1 MKPGTLM
8 RSNRLVGAGVGVLF
22 GIGMALS
29 ISFEVR
35 FNLPPVTG
43 NSVLADSL
51 IKIVTAQ
58 ESKSTPTAG
67 TSQTA
72 QASPSP
78 LPISPQSLNTGERHT
93 YHLTL
98 TARDFF
104 NLVVEQHGIDVIVR
118 LIGPDGKVVEEVDS
132 PNGTEGPEPVLYVV
146 EQTGQYTLEVQSL
159 EPTGQP
165 GKYELKLEPTRPATD
180 QDKARIEFNRL
191 TTQITDLQNKG
202 NLNEALPLAFQAVEV
217 AERIFGPEDL
227 VLADTLH
234 DLALLLQ
241 EKGEYAKA
249 EPFFVRAIAIQ
260 EKALG
265 PDHPSVA
272 TTLNNLARLY
282 QDTGEY
288 AKAEAL
294 YLRSLAIK
302 EKALG
307 PNHPS
312 VATRLNNLARLY
324 QAQGNHDKAEPL
336 FQRVLAI
343 AEKTTDPDDPL
354 VGSALS
360 ELASLY
366 CDKGDYAQSEVLY
379 LRALAIK
386 EKALGPDHP
395 LVGTSLNDL
404 ALLYYDKGDYAKAT
418 PLYLRALA
426 IDEKTSGLNAPSAA
440 TTMNNLALIY
450 LDEGDLAQAEGLLLK
465 ALAIQEKAFGSEHPT
480 TARTINNLAWVY
492 YNRADY
498 ARAETLF
505 KQSLAVKE
513 KTVGPDHP
521 SVATRLNNLGRIY
534 QLQGDYAKAEPLYL
548 RALAIREKKL
558 GPDHPDV
565 ANVLNHLA
573 KLYWAKGELP
583 QAIRYQIQTNEV
595 IERDLCRNL
604 VTGSENQKGLYLE
617 QTGYYTDQTI
627 SLQTQGAPQNVDAL
641 QTAFTVVL
649 RRKGRELDAMASG
662 IESLRRRA
670 TPEDQTL
677 LNELTL
683 VKKQLSNLTLKGPE
697 KDTLDV
703 YQARVKALETQEDAV
718 EAKISARSVEYR
730 VQTQPI
736 TLEAIQKL
744 IPANAALVEFAI
756 YHPYNVKTQDS
767 GAPHYI
773 VYLMTGSGSIK
784 WVDLGEADRIEHV
797 VQDFR
802 QLLANPEVS
811 PRTLKLSSGTQG
823 VPSNSLKRTA
833 HKLDQ
838 LVMKPVRE
846 LIGKATHL
854 LISPDGALNL
864 IPFSALM
871 DETNHYL
878 VEKYTVTYL
887 TSGRDLLRL
896 QAKITSQDPPL
907 VLADP
912 NYMEGPG
919 PNLFGQSFQPL
930 SRLKGTHQEG
940 NQLKAIFPEARLK
953 LETEAT
959 EAVLKSAVKPQI
971 LHIATHG
978 YFLQNDP
985 QAKLTETTRRLERE
999 EEPQS
1004 GNAEKIKEKNPLLRS
1019 WLFFAGANQGGKE
1032 DNDGIMTALEASQLD
1047 LWGTQLVVLSAC
1059 DTGVG
1064 DVKNGEGVYGLR
1076 RALVLAGSESQMM
1089 SLWSVSDKATRE
1101 LMIDF
1106 YTRLKAGEG
1115 RSEALRHVQLRMLK
1129 DPKRRHPFYWASF
1142 IQSGAWGKL

>member
-1 MKPGTLM
+1 MKPGILM
-8 RSNRLVGAGVGVLF
+8 CSNRLVRAGVGVLF
-22 GIGMALS
+22 GVGIAFS
-29 ISFEVR
+29 INSDMTLI
-35 FNLPPVTG
+35 LPPGTG
-43 NSVLADSL
+43 NSVLADHWPGMTTHPKFMIRSL
-51 IKIVTAQ
+51 
-58 ESKSTPTAG
+58 SG
-67 TSQTA
+67 TSHTTQT
-72 QASPSP
+72 S
-78 LPISPQSLNTGERHT
+78 LPVSPQPLKTGESHT

-98 TARDFF
+98 TAKDFF

-118 LIGPDGKVVEEVDS
+118 LIGPDGNVVEEVDS
-132 PNGTEGPEPVLYVV
+132 PNGTEGPEPVRYIV
-146 EQTGQYTLEVQSL
+146 EQTGQYTLEVKSL

-165 GKYELKLEPTRPATD
+165 GTYELKLAPPRPATD
-180 QDKARIEFNRL
+180 QDRAKIDLDRL
-191 TTQITDLQNKG
+191 TIQITDLQNKEK
-202 NLNEALPLAFQAVEV
+202 LDEALPLALRAVEI

-227 VLADTLH
+227 ALADKLH
-234 DLALLLQ
+234 DLALLVQ

-282 QDTGEY
+282 QDTGDY
-288 AKAEAL
+288 TRAEAL

-307 PNHPS
+307 PDHPS
-312 VATRLNNLARLY
+312 VVTRLENLAGLY
-324 QAQGNHDKAEPL
+324 QTQGEYDKAEPL

-343 AEKTTDPDDPL
+343 AEKTTGPDDPS

-366 CDKGDYAQSEVLY
+366 CDKGDYARAEVLY

-386 EKALGPDHP
+386 EKALGPDDP
-395 LVGTSLNDL
+395 SVGKSLNDL
-404 ALLYYDKGDYAKAT
+404 ALLYYEKGDYANAK

-426 IDEKTSGLNAPSAA
+426 IDEKTSGLNASSAA
-440 TTMNNLALIY
+440 TTMNNLAIVY
-450 LDEGDLAQAEGLLLK
+450 MDEGDLAKAESLLRQALV
-465 ALAIQEKAFGSEHPT
+465 IQEKVFGSEHPA

-498 ARAETLF
+498 ARAEALF
-505 KQSLAVKE
+505 KQSLAIKE

-534 QLQGDYAKAEPLYL
+534 QLQGDYTRAEPLYL
-548 RALAIREKKL
+548 RALAIWEKKL
-558 GPDHPDV
+558 GPDHPSV

-595 IERDLCRNL
+595 VERDLCRNL

-617 QTGYYTDQTI
+617 QSGYYTDQTI
-627 SLQTQGAPQNVDAL
+627 SLHTQGAPQSLDAL

-670 TPEDQTL
+670 TPEDQAL

-697 KDTLDV
+697 KDTLEV
-703 YQARVKALETQEDAV
+703 YQARVKALETQGETI
-718 EAKISARSVEYR
+718 EAKISARSIEYR

-756 YHPYNVKTQDS
+756 YQPYHVKTQVS
-767 GAPHYI
+767 GAPHYV
-773 VYLMTGSGSIK
+773 VYLMTGSGSVN
-784 WVDLGEADRIEHV
+784 WVDLGEAEPIERV

-802 QLLANPEVS
+802 QLLANPEAS
-811 PRTLKLSSGTQG
+811 PRTRKLSLGTQG
-823 VPSNSLKRTA
+823 VESNSLNRTA
-833 HKLDQ
+833 QKLDQ

-846 LIGKATHL
+846 LIGKSTHL

-864 IPFSALM
+864 IPFSALR

-896 QAKITSQDPPL
+896 QAKIASQDPPL

-912 NYMEGPG
+912 NYMQGPG

-959 EAVLKSAVKPQI
+959 EAVLKSAIKPQI

-978 YFLQNDP
+978 YFLQNAP
-985 QAKLTETTRRLERE
+985 QEKLTEATRLLERE
-999 EEPQS
+999 DEMPS

-1047 LWGTQLVVLSAC
+1047 LWGTKLVVLSAC

-1064 DVKNGEGVYGLR
+1064 DVKNGEGVFGLR

-1101 LMIDF
+1101 LMVEF

-1115 RSEALRHVQLRMLK
+1115 RSEALRHVQLRMLRDQK
-1129 DPKRRHPFYWASF
+1129 WRHPFYWASF
-1142 IQSGAWGKL
+1142 IQSGDWGKL